1 MTTTIWQ
8 KIPGIGRRA
17 KDNKCKIRTTAKGR
31 TPTDRFSLME
41 DANRSLH
48 HYMTQDRDHLGDFL
62 LSFSCDSIEKMVML
76 LNTRMSVASP
86 SDAYS
91 DYTPLG
97 YAIVQ
102 NDPKGVDILLRFGA
116 CAQSAPC
123 TSVDNTTT
131 VLSPLHLALT
141 YHCQPAIV
149 DVLLDHGATIVNIER
164 QDSASLI
171 GFIAKC
177 RSKSTASLLIS
188 NCTCLETTDVD
199 KRTLLHLATI
209 NCNGAVVSSVIDT
222 RLVDVDRVDAMGKT
236 ALMYAAERNSSVVV
250 QLLLDGG
257 ATVDLT
263 DAWGRTALHFA
274 SRRAGVKTVQM
285 LLSSGADIRIGD
297 LRGLTPLTYAF
308 SHDKIL
314 HAQAP
319 KENEEDLINCLV
331 ESTRTPVSL
340 KERDFIH
347 VAFVMARTCESETAI
362 VNLLASN
369 REHAAKRNS
378 NGQTLLHVAAEF
390 GNHAAVEWFIENS
403 VLDSNIPDAIGWLP
417 LHYAA
422 KGGNS
427 ETFFYLLDQHGADV
441 NSATPSGWTPLW
453 IAARNGWTDLACDVI
468 RWGCDVDQTLTVTS
482 LRQASSHFSL
492 PLSLFDPKAQRDS
505 PLHYAKGGSRLLTL
519 AEYSQQC
526 QFDELSRLLVDRH
539 NVDSLSNR
547 DHQNANAKDRK
558 TVKRWRVSGKE
569 QPGCRPCCKQ

>member
-1 MTTTIWQ
+1 
-8 KIPGIGRRA
+8 
-17 KDNKCKIRTTAKGR
+17 
-31 TPTDRFSLME
+31 
-41 DANRSLH
+41 
-48 HYMTQDRDHLGDFL
+48 
-62 LSFSCDSIEKMVML
+62 ML

-102 NDPKGVDILLRFGA
+102 NDPKLVDVLLRFGA

-131 VLSPLHLALT
+131 VLSPLHLAMT

-149 DVLLDHGATIVNIER
+149 DVLLEHGATIANIEK
-164 QDSASLI
+164 QDVASLL

-177 RSKSTASLLIS
+177 PSKSTASLLIS
-188 NCTCLETTDVD
+188 KCTCWETTDVD

-222 RLVDVDRVDAMGKT
+222 RLVDVDRVDGMGKT
-236 ALMYAAERNSSVVV
+236 ALMYAAERDSSAVV

-274 SRRAGVKTVQM
+274 SRRAGVKTVQL

-297 LRGLTPLTYAF
+297 RRGLTPLTYAF

-319 KENEEDLINCLV
+319 KENEADLINCLV
-331 ESTRTPVSL
+331 ESTRTPISL
-340 KERDFIH
+340 TERDFIH
-347 VAFVMARTCESETAI
+347 VAFVMARTCDSETAI

-369 REHAAKRNS
+369 RDLAAKRNS

-390 GNHAAVEWFIENS
+390 SNHAAVEWLTENG
-403 VLDSNIPDAIGWLP
+403 VLDSNLPDPIGWLP

-422 KGGNS
+422 RGGNS
-427 ETFFYLLDQHGADV
+427 ETIFYLLNQHGADV

-453 IAARNGWTDLACDVI
+453 IAARNGWTYLACDLI
-468 RWGCDVDQTLTVTS
+468 RWGCDVDQRLTVTS

-505 PLHYAKGGSRLLTL
+505 PLQYAKSGSRLITL
-519 AEYSQQC
+519 VEFSQQC

-539 NVDSLSNR
+539 NVGYQD
-547 DHQNANAKDRK
+547 ANAKDRK
-558 TVKRWRVSGKE
+558 TLKRWRVSGKE
-569 QPGCRPCCKQ
+569 RPGSRPWCKQ